1 MRRVVERRKL
11 PRRMT
16 AYYLEIQRKV
26 VVGMKEMEDTR
37 LGWGTDV
44 KGAWQQR
51 NPPDPMLPPSD
62 RTLLVVFVGMSGR
75 KSSCRSRGARHGHS
89 QGVVDRN

>member
-1 MRRVVERRKL
+1 MRRVGGRRKL
-11 PRRMT
+11 RKRMRP
-16 AYYLEIQRKV
+16 YCLEIQGKV
-26 VVGMKEMEDTR
+26 VAGMEATEDIQ
-37 LGWGTDV
+37 LAWGTDV

-75 KSSCRSRGARHGHS
+75 KSSYRSRGARHSHS
-89 QGVVDRN
+89 QSVVDCN